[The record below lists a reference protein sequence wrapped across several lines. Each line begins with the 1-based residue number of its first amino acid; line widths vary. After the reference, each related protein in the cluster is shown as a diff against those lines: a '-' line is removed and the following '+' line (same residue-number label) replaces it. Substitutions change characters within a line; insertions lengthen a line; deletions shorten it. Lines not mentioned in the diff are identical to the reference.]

1 MNLKNNY
8 FKKLFTGEND
18 TMKIFQNIFWMIFSK
33 GFNIIISFVVGIFTI
48 KYLGAE
54 NFGRFSYS
62 YSIIAF
68 FSIFIVFGLKDVVI
82 KELANNEDKI
92 EIIIGNV
99 IIVQLIVAIVC
110 LIFTVLFAFVS
121 ESKDVINKQLILIL
135 AVSYLLIPLNSFSFI
150 FETKLQGRKVV
161 LGANIALICASFF
174 KILIVIYKLNILVY
188 SLAALS
194 EVLINAFYLTLL
206 FYNKKYKVKFKVD
219 LNIIY
224 PIFKLA
230 TPVAISTI
238 SIWLYMRLDQILI
251 RHLSTTTEMG
261 IYATSSRFTESLYFI
276 PMVIQSSFLSIL
288 VKKRKES
295 ITIFYKFLN
304 KMIRIQLLVSIIV
317 SILFYFL
324 IRVLV
329 IFYLGN
335 KFLMVINVSSILIFN
350 LIFLSIAIIRSS
362 FMYIYNLVYLFVPIT
377 IISLV
382 INILL
387 NIYLLPRY
395 GAIGCAFAILIT
407 QGLAAFVI
415 PFFFAPLRI
424 SLKLVYKL
432 IFGFKGF

>member
-1 MNLKNNY
+1 
-8 FKKLFTGEND
+8 
-18 TMKIFQNIFWMIFSK
+18 MKIFQNIFWMIFSK
-33 GFNIIISFVVGIFTI
+33 GFNIIISFVVGLFTI

-62 YSIIAF
+62 YSIIGF

-82 KELANNEDKI
+82 KELANNDDKI
-92 EIIIGNV
+92 QKIIGNV
-99 IIVQLIVAIVC
+99 IIVQIIVALIC
-110 LIFTVLFAFVS
+110 LICTIAFALIT
-121 ESKDVINKQLILIL
+121 ESKEEVNKQLILIL
-135 AVSYLLIPLNSFSFI
+135 SITYLLIPLNSFSFI

-161 LGANIALICASFF
+161 LGANMALVCASVF
-174 KILIVIYKLNILVY
+174 KILVVVFKLNILVY

-194 EVLINAFYLTLL
+194 EVLINATYLTFL
-206 FYNKKYKVKFKVD
+206 FYSHNYKVKFKID
-219 LNIIY
+219 FSIIF
-224 PIFKLA
+224 PIFKIA

-251 RHLSTTTEMG
+251 RHLSTATEMG

-295 ITIFYKFLN
+295 ITIFYSFLK

-324 IRVLV
+324 IRILV

-350 LIFLSIAIIRSS
+350 LLFLSVAIIRST

-415 PFFFAPLRI
+415 PFLFAPLRVSFRFI
-424 SLKLVYKL
+424 YKL
-432 IFGFKGF
+432 IF